1 MKVSAIMASPNTA
14 ILFAYPLAM
23 EANSSMMGA

>member
-1 MKVSAIMASPNTA
+1 MKVSAIMASPK
-14 ILFAYPLAM
+14 LRVSAYPLAM